1 MTVWI
6 LLAGFALLALLP
18 LGIAMLRPGA
28 ARGRREA
35 DMALYRA
42 QLAEL
47 DREREAGRLDEASHR
62 AARVEVQR
70 RLIAAADQV
79 DGAGRADTVR
89 GAGRATRGPNAMLVL
104 LPLIAAA
111 GLGLYLLRGTPDMPS
126 APYTLRA
133 EAMAR
138 DERILATLR
147 ERLLAMD
154 PLSPQARQGWVLLGN
169 AERDRGRSQ
178 AAIEAW
184 RRALAARFDVGL
196 AADVAELEIARGA
209 PAEATPMIV
218 LALSERPNDPRL
230 RYLAGLV
237 EAESGRP
244 ANARTL
250 WQALLTDSPADAP
263 WRALLERRL
272 SALP

>member
-6 LLAGFALLALLP
+6 LLAGFALVALLP
-18 LGIAMLRPGA
+18 LGIAALRPGA

-47 DREREAGRLDEASHR
+47 DRERESGRLDEAGHR

-79 DGAGRADTVR
+79 EGTSAT
-89 GAGRATRGPNAMLVL
+89 TRGPAAMLVL

-111 GLGLYLLRGTPDMPS
+111 GLGLYLLRGTPGMPS
-126 APYTLRA
+126 APYALRA

-147 ERLLAMD
+147 ERLSAMD
-154 PLSPQARQGWVLLGN
+154 PASPQARQGWVLLGN
-169 AERDRGRSQ
+169 AERDRGRAG

-184 RRALAARFDVGL
+184 RRALAARFDAAL
-196 AADVAELEIARGA
+196 AADVAEMEIARGA
-209 PAEATPMIV
+209 PAEATPLIAR
-218 LALSERPNDPRL
+218 ALGEAPDDPRL

-244 ANARTL
+244 ANARAL
-250 WQALLTDSPADAP
+250 WQALLTDSPTDAP
-263 WRALLERRL
+263 WRGLLERRL